1 MKKTHISVLVIT
13 FIGGFFYQPNW
24 IYKNFYSDPRWVDD
38 AWWSVTYPAYLVIYA
53 VLSTIF
59 VELLIRLVKKYT

>member
-13 FIGGFFYQPNW
+13 FIVGFFYQPNW

-38 AWWSVTYPAYLVIYA
+38 AWWSVTYPVYLVIYA